1 MKISIMWMTRKRSHE
16 LVYSMSSFIMKA
28 NNNEDIEYLVI
39 SDPDDIE
46 TFDAV
51 EKIKEMCFETE
62 IINLTSSERY
72 GYEELE
78 AYQNDVGKIFSGE
91 CLFIM
96 NDDIICLNKGW
107 DDEIRNSLE
116 IHRDFPRWIGLAG
129 INEMWKNTPTFVG
142 INRKWYETTGR
153 VSGNR
158 ATDGYI
164 RDLGKALNL
173 EPLRPNVTMLH
184 LQRGRAD
191 IDFNWNGKT
200 YKVFGLPDDGLGG
213 YPTKIPKPPKY
224 YHDPNEFTN
233 DYTDFVKGKER
244 FDEDLKN
251 LRSLI

>member
-62 IINLTSSERY
+62 IINLTSSKRY

-142 INRKWYETTGR
+142 INRKWYET
-153 VSGNR
+153 
-158 ATDGYI
+158 
-164 RDLGKALNL
+164 
-173 EPLRPNVTMLH
+173 
-184 LQRGRAD
+184 
-191 IDFNWNGKT
+191 
-200 YKVFGLPDDGLGG
+200 FG
-213 YPTKIPKPPKY
+213 
-224 YHDPNEFTN
+224 
-233 DYTDFVKGKER
+233 
-244 FDEDLKN
+244 
-251 LRSLI
+251 S